1 MGRSQVSWFSK
12 FFKKDIEYQT
22 IQTDIPMTTI
32 MRWYLYDTELVE
44 PNELAEDIGLSLVSE
59 EGDVK
64 EKEDSNNRISEILH
78 VIPYLETIS
87 NISANVLV
95 SLHLKELEE
104 NNPGALEEFD
114 AEISNM
120 ITVYKAV
127 ALSTLIGAFSIGAEL
142 DLFHITGITSDIEVD
157 MEKYLNGE

>member
-114 AEISNM
+114 AEEPGYDDEIPFHDRFWEVGGREISQ
-120 ITVYKAV
+120 AV
-127 ALSTLIGAFSIGAEL
+127 ENLLHSGFEL
-142 DLFHITGITSDIEVD
+142 KDIIEFIKQ
-157 MEKYLNGE
+157 M